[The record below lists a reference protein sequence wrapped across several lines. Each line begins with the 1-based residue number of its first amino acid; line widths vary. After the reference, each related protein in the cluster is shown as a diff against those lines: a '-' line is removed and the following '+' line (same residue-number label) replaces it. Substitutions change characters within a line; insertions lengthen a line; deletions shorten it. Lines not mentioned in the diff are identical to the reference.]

1 MEKKNKDRRFPAWVR
16 PVVIMAVLLFLLD
29 YAECPAWNIHSTG
42 FWVMWIVVLFVGV
55 VASLPGGF
63 LSGYVRIMKPARRRN
78 REGIVEPEEPER
90 KKEAPRK
97 GGIGKILLIALP
109 AVLVLFFLA
118 GVFSGEFFH
127 ARAYSQILTVEE
139 GSRED
144 IPSAEGTASIAL
156 MDTASASMLGDREIG
171 SLSDVV
177 SQYDISS
184 YDYVQIN
191 DQGRP
196 LKVAPLS
203 YAGFFKWYANRKN
216 GVPGYVTV
224 DPVSM
229 SASYVRCETGMT
241 YVPSAFLGEDLYR
254 HIRRGYKTTLFM
266 EPHFEIDDDG
276 KPWFVAPTY
285 EESIF
290 IFGGTRVTGA
300 ILIDPV
306 TGAMEKMAA
315 AEVPEWVDVVYPGD
329 LICTQYNNY
338 AQLQRGYINSVI
350 GQNGCRRVTTRSGG
364 DDEADEADYGYVA
377 KGTDIWIYTGV
388 TSVNGDSSNIGF
400 IMSNERTG
408 QTRFISCSG
417 ADEFSAMAAAEGEVQ
432 EKRYQA
438 SFPSLILVDGMP
450 TYIMVL
456 KDYAG
461 LVKMY
466 ACVNV
471 EQYNIVATSTRQKDC
486 IARYKALMAGD
497 ISMEEAVSDTGLSG
511 MEEDLNTEDW
521 ETRTITIRKMT
532 GIDRGGNTYLY
543 VADEKGTI
551 YHALYSDVIGM
562 MLMEEG
568 DEVTILTD
576 GEHFLLQEN

>member
-1 MEKKNKDRRFPAWVR
+1 MKKKAPVWIR
-16 PVVIMAVLLFLLD
+16 PVIVMAVLLFVLD
-29 YAECPAWNIHSTG
+29 YVECPAWNIHSRS
-42 FWVMWIVVLFVGV
+42 FWVIWILVLCAGLLACLPSGV
-55 VASLPGGF
+55 LA
-63 LSGYVRIMKPARRRN
+63 GYVRIMKTARPKRN
-78 REGIVEPEEPER
+78 AEGIVEPEKEEP
-90 KKEAPRK
+90 KKKGSRAPGLGRIL
-97 GGIGKILLIALP
+97 GIGLP
-109 AVLVLFFLA
+109 ALVVLFLLA
-118 GVFSGEFFH
+118 GFLSGELFH

-139 GSRED
+139 GSAED

-177 SQYDISS
+177 SQYDINS

-191 DQGRP
+191 DRGRP

-203 YAGFFKWYANRKN
+203 YAGFFKWYANRDK

-229 SASYVRCETGMT
+229 SASYVRCEEGMT
-241 YVPSAFLGEDLYR
+241 YVPSAFLGEDLVR
-254 HIRRGYKTTLFM
+254 HIRRGYRTTLFM
-266 EPHFEIDDDG
+266 EPHFEIDDTG
-276 KPWFVAPTY
+276 RPWFVASTY
-285 EESIF
+285 EQSIF

-300 ILIDPV
+300 ILVDPV
-306 TGAMEKMAA
+306 TGEMEKMAA
-315 AEVPEWVDVVYPGD
+315 ADVPEWVDVVYPGN

-338 AQLQRGYINSVI
+338 AQLNRGFINSVI
-350 GQNGCRRVTTRSGG
+350 GQIGCRRVTTRSGG
-364 DDEADEADYGYVA
+364 EDEADEADYGYVA

-388 TSVNGDSSNIGF
+388 TSVNGDSSNLGF

-408 QTRFISCSG
+408 QTRFITCSG

-471 EQYNIVATSTRQKDC
+471 EQYNIVATSARQKDC

-497 ISMEEAVSDTGLSG
+497 ISMEEASAGASEADPVQTLD
-511 MEEDLNTEDW
+511 TEDW

-532 GIDRGGNTYLY
+532 GIDRNGNTYLY
-543 VADEKGTI
+543 VADTDGNI
-551 YHALYSDVIGM
+551 YQARYADVIEM
-562 MLMEEG
+562 MLKEEG
-568 DEVTILTD
+568 DTVTILTD
-576 GEHFLLQEN
+576 GKNFALPE